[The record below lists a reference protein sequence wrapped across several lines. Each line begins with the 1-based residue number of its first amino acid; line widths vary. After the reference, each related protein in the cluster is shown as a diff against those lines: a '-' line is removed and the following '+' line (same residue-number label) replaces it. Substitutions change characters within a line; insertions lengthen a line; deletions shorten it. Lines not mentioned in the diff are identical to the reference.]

1 MSGISPDWVE
11 ILEPRS
17 RERMYVNLATGECG
31 WDPPLGAPVR
41 QADGNQW
48 WELFDPQSGRFYYY
62 NSVGRQ
68 TVWHRPQGGD
78 IVPLSQLQAMKRCSE
93 AKRAG
98 GTGERDREPGTGRL
112 GSTGSQGHRTPRPE
126 HYGAGSTDSQG
137 HRTPHPEYYGVGST
151 DSQGHRTPHP
161 EHHEPGSLGSTGSQ
175 RHRTPRPEHYGAG
188 STDSQGHRIPHPE
201 HYGVGS
207 TDSQGHRTPRPEHHE
222 PGSLGSTGSQR
233 HRTPLAEHY
242 GAGSTDSQGH
252 RIPHPEHY
260 GAGSTD
266 SQGHRTPRPE
276 HYGAGS
282 TDSQGHRTPRPEH
295 HEPGSLGSTGSQRH
309 RTPRPEHY
317 GAGSTDSQ
325 GHRTPCPE
333 HHEPGRLG
341 STDSQGH
348 RTPHPE
354 HYGAGSTDSQGHRTP
369 HPEHYGAGSLGSTD
383 SQGHRTPHPEHYG
396 AGSLGS
402 TDSQGHRTPPPEHYG
417 AGSTDSQGHST
428 PLPEHHEPGSLGSTG
443 SQGHRTPRPEDS
455 KPVPRT
461 PETPSERE
469 TSDTVVDRRPA
480 QGDNSSD
487 ESKESLR
494 ERSQR
499 WQPSPGSKAAMLVK
513 VNSVSRIQPGGPSS
527 PDLQLRHHN
536 THNKSNSH
544 QAFTLHPVSSKP
556 PGAHSCS
563 TQGYKTAPSGKMAAD
578 ARQAHHLRK
587 TGNGSFC
594 LVSSDPPQTP
604 GSHRSQPST
613 PRSVSP
619 QYASTPHL
627 YDDPG
632 KECPIYDEPPVD
644 MEVEGAHLHNEPGG
658 LSRLTP
664 THSLQ
669 KPRLLQHPGS
679 SHSESRH
686 KRNPSASDYSP
697 AGLECIKHMVVVDPK
712 QGLLSTSPGPTRTPS
727 PTPRSDPLLAQ
738 PQSQPRGQQREPGTL
753 EKKQT
758 WRALEA
764 SVLRAVEA
772 RHSRQ
777 SSQASQDFPT
787 PPCPQTTAT
796 YQDSGYSTG
805 PSPSLRRKSRRRLGA
820 GGRPG
825 SVGSSGELCALNER
839 LMAEM
844 REVVSRSNTMREM
857 KAGGLGA
864 EISERGAVP
873 RTRSP
878 VDSLQWYG
886 GRCASRE
893 DVPSASRSLSR
904 AGNHGNPALP
914 PLEMPGRQKRTYEKV
929 DTLEKS
935 ITSQAGLSSPDTPGP
950 PSEVGTLE
958 LKAQLDSRKKGM
970 VDGRTGSLGPHHQ
983 RSVSHDNIEGEGRGG
998 IGGSY
1003 HQLSYATLRKPPPP
1017 DTSGMADWAS
1027 KHLNMH
1033 TQGLFRRRVSIANML
1048 SWNRGSIKKPMLVTS
1063 DRAVRK
1069 EACEM
1074 FKLVQAYMGDRPSRL
1089 DRRHAALLIVTK
1101 CWGMQGLR
1109 DELYVQLVR
1118 QTTGNTSPRSLA
1130 AGWELMAVSLAFFA
1144 PSPKF
1149 RCYLEGYIQRHTDP
1163 SSDKKLAQFILD
1175 QQDMKLKKNSKSR
1188 KKRKQNTDEEGLPIS
1203 TYAKFCYRKLQK
1215 VAITGGKKGL
1225 RKPTLEEIDHS
1236 RRAIVTP
1243 SLFGSSLD
1251 EVMER
1256 QSELFPDRKLPWVQ
1270 VQLSQY
1276 VLALGGAQ
1284 TEGIFR
1290 VPGDIDEVNALKL
1303 QVDQWR
1309 IPENLSDPNVPAS
1322 LMKLWYRELE
1332 EPLIPMAFYKQCVSN
1347 YDDPV
1352 AAITVVQCL
1361 PELNRLVLCYFI
1373 HFLQVFA
1380 QPANVSVT
1388 KMDVN
1393 NLAMVMAPNCLR
1405 CQSDDPRIIF
1415 ENTRKE
1421 MSFLR
1426 MLIVHL
1432 DTSFIEGV
1440 V

>member
-17 RERMYVNLATGECG
+17 REHMYLNLATSECG
-31 WDPPLGAPVR
+31 WDPPLGTQIR
-41 QADGNQW
+41 QADSNQW

-62 NSVGRQ
+62 NSVGRR
-68 TVWHRPQGGD
+68 TIWHRPQGGD
-78 IVPLSQLQAMKRCSE
+78 IVPLSQLQAMKHCSE

-98 GTGERDREPGTGRL
+98 ESRERHYGA
-112 GSTGSQGHRTPRPE
+112 GSTGSQGCR
-126 HYGAGSTDSQG
+126 
-137 HRTPHPEYYGVGST
+137 
-151 DSQGHRTPHP
+151 
-161 EHHEPGSLGSTGSQ
+161 
-175 RHRTPRPEHYGAG
+175 
-188 STDSQGHRIPHPE
+188 
-201 HYGVGS
+201 
-207 TDSQGHRTPRPEHHE
+207 
-222 PGSLGSTGSQR
+222 
-233 HRTPLAEHY
+233 
-242 GAGSTDSQGH
+242 
-252 RIPHPEHY
+252 
-260 GAGSTD
+260 
-266 SQGHRTPRPE
+266 
-276 HYGAGS
+276 
-282 TDSQGHRTPRPEH
+282 
-295 HEPGSLGSTGSQRH
+295 
-309 RTPRPEHY
+309 
-317 GAGSTDSQ
+317 
-325 GHRTPCPE
+325 
-333 HHEPGRLG
+333 
-341 STDSQGH
+341 
-348 RTPHPE
+348 
-354 HYGAGSTDSQGHRTP
+354 
-369 HPEHYGAGSLGSTD
+369 
-383 SQGHRTPHPEHYG
+383 
-396 AGSLGS
+396 
-402 TDSQGHRTPPPEHYG
+402 
-417 AGSTDSQGHST
+417 T
-428 PLPEHHEPGSLGSTG
+428 PLPEHHGAGSLVSTG
-443 SQGHRTPRPEDS
+443 SQGRRTPLPEHHGAGS
-455 KPVPRT
+455 LVSTGSQGRRT
-461 PETPSERE
+461 PLPEHHGAGSLVSTGSQGRRTPLPEHHWAGSLVSTGSQGRRTPPEHHWAGSLVSTGSQGRRTPLPEHHGAGSLVSTGSQGRRTPLPEHHGAGSLVSTGSQGRRIPLSEHHWAGSLGRR
-469 TSDTVVDRRPA
+469 TSLPEQENSVPKTPEIHSESVTTDIGPA
-480 QGDNSSD
+480 QGGSSSD
-487 ESKESLR
+487 GTKESLK
-494 ERSQR
+494 ELSQR
-499 WQPSPGSKAAMLVK
+499 LQPSPVSKAAILVN

-527 PDLQLRHHN
+527 PALQLRHHN
-536 THNKSNSH
+536 THTKPRGH
-544 QAFTLHPVSSKP
+544 QTFTLLPVSSKP
-556 PGAHSCS
+556 SWAHACS
-563 TQGYKTAPSGKMAAD
+563 AQGYKTAPSGKMAAD
-578 ARQAHHLRK
+578 AHYLRK
-587 TGNGSFC
+587 TGNGSFY

-604 GSHRSQPST
+604 SNLKSQPST

-619 QYASTPHL
+619 QYASTLPL
-627 YDDPG
+627 YDDAG
-632 KECPIYDEPPVD
+632 SHCPIYDEPPAD
-644 MEVEGAHLHNEPGG
+644 MEVEGANLHNGPGG

-669 KPRLLQHPGS
+669 KLRLLQHPGS
-679 SHSESRH
+679 SHSISRH
-686 KRNPSASDYSP
+686 KRNPSDYIP
-697 AGLECIKHMVVVDPK
+697 AGLEGIRHMVNVDPK
-712 QGLLSTSPGPTRTPS
+712 QALLSTSPGLNRT
-727 PTPRSDPLLAQ
+727 PTPRPDPLLAQ
-738 PQSQPRGQQREPGTL
+738 PQRESGTPVMPGIL

-758 WRALEA
+758 WRALDA
-764 SVLRAVEA
+764 SVLRAMEA
-772 RHSRQ
+772 RHNRQ
-777 SSQASQDFPT
+777 SSQEFPT
-787 PPCPQTTAT
+787 PPGLRTTTT

-805 PSPSLRRKSRRRLGA
+805 PSPSLRRKSRRRVGA

-825 SVGSSGELCALNER
+825 SVGSSGDLCALNQR
-839 LMAEM
+839 LMVEM

-857 KAGGLGA
+857 KAGGLG
-864 EISERGAVP
+864 V
-873 RTRSP
+873 
-878 VDSLQWYG
+878 
-886 GRCASRE
+886 RE
-893 DVPSASRSLSR
+893 DVPSTSRLLSR
-904 AGNHGNPALP
+904 VGNHSILALV

-929 DTLEKS
+929 DSLEKS
-935 ITSQAGLSSPDTPGP
+935 ITSQASLSSPDTPGP
-950 PSEVGTLE
+950 PSQAGTLE
-958 LKAQLDSRKKGM
+958 LKAQLDSKKKGT
-970 VDGRTGSLGPHHQ
+970 VDGQTGSLGPH
-983 RSVSHDNIEGEGRGG
+983 DNREGGG

-1003 HQLSYATLRKPPPP
+1003 HQLSYATLRQPPTT
-1017 DTSGMADWAS
+1017 DTSGMADWAI

-1089 DRRHAALLIVTK
+1089 DRRHTALLIITK
-1101 CWGMQGLR
+1101 CWGTQGLR

-1149 RCYLEGYIQRHTDP
+1149 RCYLEGYIQRHSDP
-1163 SSDKKLAQFILD
+1163 SSDKKQVTQFILE

-1203 TYAKFCYRKLQK
+1203 SYAKFCYRKLQK

-1332 EPLIPMAFYKQCVSN
+1332 EPLIPMAFYKQCVNN

-1352 AAITVVQCL
+1352 AAVNVVQCL

-1373 HFLQVFA
+1373 HFLQVFT

-1405 CQSDDPRIIF
+1405 CQSDDPLIIF

-1432 DTSFIEGV
+1432 DTTFIEGV

>member
-1 MSGISPDWVE
+1 MPPLIATGSPDSRTNCADWVE

-17 RERMYVNLATGECG
+17 RERMYVNLTTGECG
-31 WDPPLGAPVR
+31 WDPPAGAPVR

-48 WELFDPQSGRFYYY
+48 WELFDPHSSRFYYY
-62 NSVGRQ
+62 NSVGRR

-78 IVPLSQLQAMKRCSE
+78 IVPLSQLQAMKRCTE
-93 AKRAG
+93 AKRVAG
-98 GTGERDREPGTGRL
+98 AVERHHHGTTGSI
-112 GSTGSQGHRTPRPE
+112 GSVGSQGRR
-126 HYGAGSTDSQG
+126 
-137 HRTPHPEYYGVGST
+137 
-151 DSQGHRTPHP
+151 
-161 EHHEPGSLGSTGSQ
+161 
-175 RHRTPRPEHYGAG
+175 
-188 STDSQGHRIPHPE
+188 
-201 HYGVGS
+201 
-207 TDSQGHRTPRPEHHE
+207 
-222 PGSLGSTGSQR
+222 
-233 HRTPLAEHY
+233 
-242 GAGSTDSQGH
+242 
-252 RIPHPEHY
+252 
-260 GAGSTD
+260 
-266 SQGHRTPRPE
+266 
-276 HYGAGS
+276 
-282 TDSQGHRTPRPEH
+282 
-295 HEPGSLGSTGSQRH
+295 
-309 RTPRPEHY
+309 
-317 GAGSTDSQ
+317 
-325 GHRTPCPE
+325 
-333 HHEPGRLG
+333 
-341 STDSQGH
+341 
-348 RTPHPE
+348 
-354 HYGAGSTDSQGHRTP
+354 
-369 HPEHYGAGSLGSTD
+369 
-383 SQGHRTPHPEHYG
+383 
-396 AGSLGS
+396 
-402 TDSQGHRTPPPEHYG
+402 
-417 AGSTDSQGHST
+417 T
-428 PLPEHHEPGSLGSTG
+428 PLPEQDRDT
-443 SQGHRTPRPEDS
+443 
-455 KPVPRT
+455 PVPRAQET
-461 PETPSERE
+461 NENEVAEPELEPA
-469 TSDTVVDRRPA
+469 VDNRS
-480 QGDNSSD
+480 QGDGSST
-487 ESKESLR
+487 EGSKEPQR
-494 ERSQR
+494 DASQR
-499 WQPSPGSKAAMLVK
+499 WQPPPGSKAAMLVK
-513 VNSVSRIQPGGPSS
+513 VNSMSRNQPSPS
-527 PDLQLRHHN
+527 LQQHLHHSAHSKAN
-536 THNKSNSH
+536 
-544 QAFTLHPVSSKP
+544 AFTLHPSSNKA
-556 PGAHSCS
+556 PGGHLSS
-563 TQGYKTAPSGKMAAD
+563 TPGYKTAPSGKMAAD
-578 ARQAHHLRK
+578 TRQAHHLRK
-587 TGNGSFC
+587 ASNGSFC
-594 LVSSDPPQTP
+594 LVSPESGHPSPLL
-604 GSHRSQPST
+604 HRSQTST
-613 PRSVSP
+613 PRPVSP
-619 QYASTPHL
+619 QYGCTAPI
-627 YDDPG
+627 YDDPVT
-632 KECPIYDEPPVD
+632 ECPIYDEPPID
-644 MEVEGAHLHNEPGG
+644 MEVEGAHLYNGPS

-679 SHSESRH
+679 THSGSRH

-697 AGLECIKHMVVVDPK
+697 AGLECIKHMINVDPK
-712 QGLLSTSPGPTRTPS
+712 QGNLSGSPIPTRAPS
-727 PTPRSDPLLAQ
+727 PATRQEPLLTQ
-738 PQSQPRGQQREPGTL
+738 PQPHPQHQVPSQAQVRGQPRDREPGTPGPSTL
-753 EKKQT
+753 EKKQS

-764 SVLRAVEA
+764 TVQRAMES

-787 PPCPQTTAT
+787 STPQAIAT

-805 PSPSLRRKSRRRLGA
+805 PSPSLRRKSRRRVGAGGGA

-844 REVVSRSNTMREM
+844 REVVSRSNTMREVR
-857 KAGGLGA
+857 AGLEPEMG
-864 EISERGAVP
+864 ERGVVP

-878 VDSLQWYG
+878 ADSLRWYG
-886 GRCASRE
+886 GGGGSAGRCSSRE
-893 DVPSASRSLSR
+893 DLAGAARSLSR
-904 AGNHGNPALP
+904 AANHGNPALTP
-914 PLEMPGRQKRTYEKV
+914 FEIPGRQKRTYEKV

-935 ITSQAGLSSPDTPGP
+935 ITSQGSLSSPETPGP
-950 PSEVGTLE
+950 PSQAGTLE
-958 LKAQLDSRKKGM
+958 LQAQLESRKKGM
-970 VDGRTGSLGPHHQ
+970 VDGRTASLGPH
-983 RSVSHDNIEGEGRGG
+983 RPATHDNREGSDGG
-998 IGGSY
+998 GVRAGGSAY
-1003 HQLSYATLRKPPPP
+1003 QLSYATLRQPPPP
-1017 DTSGMADWAS
+1017 DMGMEDWAS

-1063 DRAVRK
+1063 NRAVRK

-1089 DRRHAALLIVTK
+1089 DRRHCALLIVTK
-1101 CWGMQGLR
+1101 CWDMPGLR

-1130 AGWELMAVSLAFFA
+1130 AGWEMMAVSLAFFA

-1149 RCYLEGYIQRHTDP
+1149 RCYLEGYIQRHTEP
-1163 SSDKKLAQFILD
+1163 TSDKKLSQFILE
-1175 QQDMKLKKNSKSR
+1175 QQELKLKKNSKSR
-1188 KKRKQNTDEEGLPIS
+1188 KKRKQNTEDEEGLPIS

-1236 RRAIVTP
+1236 RRAIITP
-1243 SLFGSSLD
+1243 SLFGSSLE

-1332 EPLIPMAFYKQCVSN
+1332 EPLIPMNFYKQCVSN

-1352 AAITVVQCL
+1352 AAIAVVQCL

-1380 QPANVSVT
+1380 QPANVAVT

-1405 CQSDDPRIIF
+1405 CQSDDPRVIF

-1432 DTSFIEGV
+1432 DTSFVEGV

>member
-17 RERMYVNLATGECG
+17 REHMYLNLATGECG
-31 WDPPLGAPVR
+31 WNPPLGTPIR

-62 NSVGRQ
+62 NSVGRR
-68 TVWHRPQGGD
+68 TIWHRPQGGD
-78 IVPLSQLQAMKRCSE
+78 ILLLSQLQAMKHCSE

-98 GTGERDREPGTGRL
+98 ESRER
-112 GSTGSQGHRTPRPE
+112 H
-126 HYGAGSTDSQG
+126 HGA
-137 HRTPHPEYYGVGST
+137 
-151 DSQGHRTPHP
+151 
-161 EHHEPGSLGSTGSQ
+161 
-175 RHRTPRPEHYGAG
+175 
-188 STDSQGHRIPHPE
+188 
-201 HYGVGS
+201 
-207 TDSQGHRTPRPEHHE
+207 
-222 PGSLGSTGSQR
+222 
-233 HRTPLAEHY
+233 
-242 GAGSTDSQGH
+242 
-252 RIPHPEHY
+252 
-260 GAGSTD
+260 
-266 SQGHRTPRPE
+266 
-276 HYGAGS
+276 
-282 TDSQGHRTPRPEH
+282 
-295 HEPGSLGSTGSQRH
+295 
-309 RTPRPEHY
+309 
-317 GAGSTDSQ
+317 
-325 GHRTPCPE
+325 
-333 HHEPGRLG
+333 
-341 STDSQGH
+341 
-348 RTPHPE
+348 
-354 HYGAGSTDSQGHRTP
+354 
-369 HPEHYGAGSLGSTD
+369 
-383 SQGHRTPHPEHYG
+383 
-396 AGSLGS
+396 
-402 TDSQGHRTPPPEHYG
+402 
-417 AGSTDSQGHST
+417 
-428 PLPEHHEPGSLGSTG
+428 GSLGSTG
-443 SQGHRTPRPEDS
+443 SQGCRTPLPEHHGAGS
-455 KPVPRT
+455 QGRRT
-461 PETPSERE
+461 SLPEQENLVAKTPDTHSESE
-469 TSDTVVDRRPA
+469 TTDIGPA
-480 QGDNSSD
+480 QGGSSSD
-487 ESKESLR
+487 GTKESLK
-494 ERSQR
+494 ELSQR
-499 WQPSPGSKAAMLVK
+499 WQPSPGSKAAILVN

-527 PDLQLRHHN
+527 PSLQLRHHN
-536 THNKSNSH
+536 THTKPSGH
-544 QAFTLHPVSSKP
+544 QAFTLLPVSSKP
-556 PGAHSCS
+556 PWAHACS
-563 TQGYKTAPSGKMAAD
+563 AQGYKTAPSGKMAAD
-578 ARQAHHLRK
+578 AHHLRK
-587 TGNGSFC
+587 TGNGSFY

-604 GSHRSQPST
+604 GNLRSQPST

-619 QYASTPHL
+619 QYASTLPL
-627 YDDPG
+627 YDDAG
-632 KECPIYDEPPVD
+632 SQCPIYDEPPAD
-644 MEVEGAHLHNEPGG
+644 MEVEGANLHNGPGG

-669 KPRLLQHPGS
+669 KLRLLQHPAS
-679 SHSESRH
+679 SHSISRH

-697 AGLECIKHMVVVDPK
+697 AGLEGIKHMVNVDPK
-712 QGLLSTSPGPTRTPS
+712 QALLSTSPGPNRT
-727 PTPRSDPLLAQ
+727 PTPRPDPLLTQ
-738 PQSQPRGQQREPGTL
+738 PQRESGTPVMPGIL
-753 EKKQT
+753 EKKQQ

-764 SVLRAVEA
+764 SVLRAMEA

-777 SSQASQDFPT
+777 SSQDFPT
-787 PPCPQTTAT
+787 PPGPRTTTT

-805 PSPSLRRKSRRRLGA
+805 PSPSLRRKSRRRVGA

-825 SVGSSGELCALNER
+825 SVGSSGDLFALNER
-839 LMAEM
+839 LMVEM

-857 KAGGLGA
+857 KAGGLG
-864 EISERGAVP
+864 V
-873 RTRSP
+873 
-878 VDSLQWYG
+878 
-886 GRCASRE
+886 RE
-893 DVPSASRSLSR
+893 DVPSASRLLSR
-904 AGNHGNPALP
+904 VGNHSIPALA

-935 ITSQAGLSSPDTPGP
+935 ITSQASLSSPDTPGP
-950 PSEVGTLE
+950 PSQVGTLE

-970 VDGRTGSLGPHHQ
+970 VDGQTGSLGPHHQ
-983 RSVSHDNIEGEGRGG
+983 RSVSHDNREGGG

-1003 HQLSYATLRKPPPP
+1003 HQLSYATLRQPPTT

-1089 DRRHAALLIVTK
+1089 DRRHTALLIITK
-1101 CWGMQGLR
+1101 CWGTQGLR

-1149 RCYLEGYIQRHTDP
+1149 RCYLEGYIQRHSDP
-1163 SSDKKLAQFILD
+1163 SSDKKQVTQFILE
-1175 QQDMKLKKNSKSR
+1175 QQDMKLKKHSKSR

-1290 VPGDIDEVNALKL
+1290 VPGDIDEVNVLKL

-1309 IPENLSDPNVPAS
+1309 IPENLSDPNVPGEVVCTSVICVCACLCALVLTLSLSLPAS

-1352 AAITVVQCL
+1352 AAVTVVQCL

-1373 HFLQVFA
+1373 HFLQV
-1380 QPANVSVT
+1380 
-1388 KMDVN
+1388 
-1393 NLAMVMAPNCLR
+1393 
-1405 CQSDDPRIIF
+1405 II
-1415 ENTRKE
+1415 T
-1421 MSFLR
+1421 
-1426 MLIVHL
+1426 
-1432 DTSFIEGV
+1432 
-1440 V
+1440 

>member
-1 MSGISPDWVE
+1 MAGTSSDWVE

-17 RERMYVNLATGECG
+17 REHMYVNLATGECG
-31 WDPPLGAPVR
+31 WDPPLGVPVR

-48 WELFDPQSGRFYYY
+48 WELFDPHSGRFYYY
-62 NSVGRQ
+62 NSTGRR

-78 IVPLSQLQAMKRCSE
+78 IVPLSQLQAMKRCTE
-93 AKRAG
+93 AKQAAG
-98 GTGERDREPGTGRL
+98 SMESQPHST
-112 GSTGSQGHRTPRPE
+112 TGSIGSVGSHGRCTPRPE
-126 HYGAGSTDSQG
+126 QDRETSLPRPPETTEKEATSPELEQAVDSRSQGDSSSIERSTDSSKD
-137 HRTPHPEYYGVGST
+137 P
-151 DSQGHRTPHP
+151 
-161 EHHEPGSLGSTGSQ
+161 Q
-175 RHRTPRPEHYGAG
+175 RDP
-188 STDSQGHRIPHPE
+188 
-201 HYGVGS
+201 
-207 TDSQGHRTPRPEHHE
+207 
-222 PGSLGSTGSQR
+222 
-233 HRTPLAEHY
+233 
-242 GAGSTDSQGH
+242 
-252 RIPHPEHY
+252 
-260 GAGSTD
+260 
-266 SQGHRTPRPE
+266 
-276 HYGAGS
+276 
-282 TDSQGHRTPRPEH
+282 
-295 HEPGSLGSTGSQRH
+295 
-309 RTPRPEHY
+309 
-317 GAGSTDSQ
+317 
-325 GHRTPCPE
+325 
-333 HHEPGRLG
+333 
-341 STDSQGH
+341 
-348 RTPHPE
+348 
-354 HYGAGSTDSQGHRTP
+354 
-369 HPEHYGAGSLGSTD
+369 
-383 SQGHRTPHPEHYG
+383 
-396 AGSLGS
+396 
-402 TDSQGHRTPPPEHYG
+402 
-417 AGSTDSQGHST
+417 
-428 PLPEHHEPGSLGSTG
+428 
-443 SQGHRTPRPEDS
+443 
-455 KPVPRT
+455 
-461 PETPSERE
+461 
-469 TSDTVVDRRPA
+469 
-480 QGDNSSD
+480 
-487 ESKESLR
+487 
-494 ERSQR
+494 SQR
-499 WQPSPGSKAAMLVK
+499 WQPPPGSKAAMLVK
-513 VNSVSRIQPGGPSS
+513 VNSMSRNQPSTV
-527 PDLQLRHHN
+527 LQQQQLHN
-536 THNKSNSH
+536 STQSKSNT
-544 QAFTLHPVSSKP
+544 FTLYSSTSKASGGHPN
-556 PGAHSCS
+556 S
-563 TQGYKTAPSGKMAAD
+563 TQGYKTAPSGKMATD

-587 TGNGSFC
+587 ASNGNFC
-594 LVSSDPPQTP
+594 LVTSEIGHPSPLL
-604 GSHRSQPST
+604 HRSQTST
-613 PRSVSP
+613 PRPVSP
-619 QYASTPHL
+619 QYGCTAPL
-627 YDDPG
+627 YDDPVS
-632 KECPIYDEPPVD
+632 ECPIYDEPPID
-644 MEVEGAHLHNEPGG
+644 MEVEGAHLHNGPH

-669 KPRLLQHPGS
+669 KPRLLQHPASFQSG
-679 SHSESRH
+679 SRH
-686 KRNPSASDYSP
+686 KRNPSSSDYSP
-697 AGLECIKHMVVVDPK
+697 AGLECIKHMVNVDPK
-712 QGLLSTSPGPTRTPS
+712 HGHLSSSPVPTRTPS
-727 PTPRSDPLLAQ
+727 PTSKQEPLLIPSHPQHQASSQ
-738 PQSQPRGQQREPGTL
+738 PLPRGQPRDRELGTPGPGTL

-764 SVLRAVEA
+764 TVQRAMEA

-787 PPCPQTTAT
+787 SVPQATAT

-805 PSPSLRRKSRRRLGA
+805 PSPSLRRKSRRRVGAGGGA

-844 REVVSRSNTMREM
+844 REVVSRSNTMREVR
-857 KAGGLGA
+857 AGLDPDMGDRA
-864 EISERGAVP
+864 VVP

-878 VDSLQWYG
+878 ADSLRWYG
-886 GRCASRE
+886 GGGSAGRCSSRE
-893 DVPSASRSLSR
+893 DITGAAHARSLSR
-904 AGNHGNPALP
+904 ACNHGNPPLP
-914 PLEMPGRQKRTYEKV
+914 PLEIPGRQKRTYEKV

-935 ITSQAGLSSPDTPGP
+935 ITSQASLSSPETPGP
-950 PSEVGTLE
+950 PAQAGTLE
-958 LKAQLDSRKKGM
+958 LPAQLDSRNKGM
-970 VDGRTGSLGPHHQ
+970 VDGRSASLGPH
-983 RSVSHDNIEGEGRGG
+983 RPVTHDSREGVDGGEGRA
-998 IGGSY
+998 GGSSY
-1003 HQLSYATLRKPPPP
+1003 QLSYATLRQPQSPEM
-1017 DTSGMADWAS
+1017 GMEDWAS

-1063 DRAVRK
+1063 DRAIRK

-1089 DRRHAALLIVTK
+1089 DRRHCALLIVTK
-1101 CWGMQGLR
+1101 CWDMPGLR

-1149 RCYLEGYIQRHTDP
+1149 RCYLEGYIQRHTDLT
-1163 SSDKKLAQFILD
+1163 SDKKLTQFILE
-1175 QQDMKLKKNSKSR
+1175 QQELKMKKNSKSR
-1188 KKRKQNTDEEGLPIS
+1188 KKRKQNTEEDEGLPIS
-1203 TYAKFCYRKLQK
+1203 TYAKFCCRKLQK

-1243 SLFGSSLD
+1243 SLFGSSLE

-1332 EPLIPMAFYKQCVSN
+1332 EPLIPMNFYKQCISN

-1352 AAITVVQCL
+1352 AAIAVVQSL

-1380 QPANVSVT
+1380 QPSNVAVT

-1405 CQSDDPRIIF
+1405 CQSDDPRVIF

>member
-137 HRTPHPEYYGVGST
+137 HRV
-151 DSQGHRTPHP
+151 
-161 EHHEPGSLGSTGSQ
+161 
-175 RHRTPRPEHYGAG
+175 
-188 STDSQGHRIPHPE
+188 PHPE

-233 HRTPLAEHY
+233 HRTPLA
-242 GAGSTDSQGH
+242 
-252 RIPHPEHY
+252 EHY

-325 GHRTPCPE
+325 GHHTPCPEHHEPGRLGSTDSQGHRTPRPEHHEPGRLGSTDSQGHRTPRPE

-383 SQGHRTPHPEHYG
+383 SQGHC
-396 AGSLGS
+396 
-402 TDSQGHRTPPPEHYG
+402 
-417 AGSTDSQGHST
+417 T

-469 TSDTVVDRRPA
+469 TSDTVVDSRPA

-536 THNKSNSH
+536 THTHNKPNSH

-578 ARQAHHLRK
+578 SRQAHHLRK

-658 LSRLTP
+658 LSCLTP

-697 AGLECIKHMVVVDPK
+697 AGLECIKHMVVVDPQ

-738 PQSQPRGQQREPGTL
+738 PQSQLRGQQREPGTM

-787 PPCPQTTAT
+787 PPCPQTTTT

-904 AGNHGNPALP
+904 AGNHGNLALP

-983 RSVSHDNIEGEGRGG
+983 RSVSHDNIEGGG

-1163 SSDKKLAQFILD
+1163 SSDKKRESQTEQQVAQFILD

>member
-1 MSGISPDWVE
+1 ISRISILNKVPDWVE

-126 HYGAGSTDSQG
+126 
-137 HRTPHPEYYGVGST
+137 
-151 DSQGHRTPHP
+151 
-161 EHHEPGSLGSTGSQ
+161 
-175 RHRTPRPEHYGAG
+175 
-188 STDSQGHRIPHPE
+188 
-201 HYGVGS
+201 
-207 TDSQGHRTPRPEHHE
+207 
-222 PGSLGSTGSQR
+222 
-233 HRTPLAEHY
+233 
-242 GAGSTDSQGH
+242 
-252 RIPHPEHY
+252 
-260 GAGSTD
+260 
-266 SQGHRTPRPE
+266 
-276 HYGAGS
+276 
-282 TDSQGHRTPRPEH
+282 
-295 HEPGSLGSTGSQRH
+295 
-309 RTPRPEHY
+309 
-317 GAGSTDSQ
+317 
-325 GHRTPCPE
+325 
-333 HHEPGRLG
+333 
-341 STDSQGH
+341 
-348 RTPHPE
+348 
-354 HYGAGSTDSQGHRTP
+354 
-369 HPEHYGAGSLGSTD
+369 
-383 SQGHRTPHPEHYG
+383 
-396 AGSLGS
+396 
-402 TDSQGHRTPPPEHYG
+402 
-417 AGSTDSQGHST
+417 
-428 PLPEHHEPGSLGSTG
+428 
-443 SQGHRTPRPEDS
+443 
-455 KPVPRT
+455 T